1 MIGALRNARKNT
13 HQICDNSRG
22 SGIEKCY
29 LAMSEKRF
37 RFLVWCIR
45 FYDINSRNERK
56 EIDKL
61 APIREV
67 FEYFIANFQ
76 NNFIASEYL
85 TVDEQLLAF
94 RGRCS
99 FKQYIPSIH
108 LHSTLISNT
117 NWQNMG

>member
-1 MIGALRNARKNT
+1 
-13 HQICDNSRG
+13 
-22 SGIEKCY
+22 
-29 LAMSEKRF
+29 MSEKRF
-37 RFLVWCIR
+37 RFLVRCIR
-45 FYDINSRNERK
+45 FDDINNRNERR
-56 EIDKL
+56 EL

-99 FKQYIPSIH
+99 FKQYIPSKPAKYR
-108 LHSTLISNT
+108 LKC
-117 NWQNMG
+117 MR